1 MKVKKFVLFLKI
13 TIYILIILLVIN
25 FVSGYFSSRVKLYI
39 KQKATTTSSLI
50 IANTINEEVL
60 PSIDL
65 NNLINTVSSD
75 NENIDSIYINTYQVN
90 KILSVTTQSISNKL
104 NNLNDEELNN
114 LALPLGLIISD
125 VLFYDLGPNINIKIY
140 PVGSV
145 KCDVRSVI
153 EEYGINNSVF
163 RLEIEVRVAFAVVI
177 PLQRDEIEVVSSI
190 PIVVQIIQGE
200 VPRYYFNSREGK
212 FIPMPLD

>member
-145 KCDVRSVI
+145 KCDVKSVI